1 MRILKTSN
9 ILKSLIYFITNY
21 KMETIYIIVIIL
33 VVIIIITIIYYQFY
47 SVPVTSKIIP
57 WVKIP
62 KEAPKLY
69 GNLDWLIDDN
79 FEMYRP
85 WHLSNG
91 KPSKDIGNSLKEYL
105 GITDIKK
112 YTNLKLD
119 VGDLKNCD
127 YFEIDLYYYPSFKLY
142 KSYPNT
148 ELLFLNSKTVEI
160 GSYFITL
167 RTSII
172 KSPLILNNGQISEIL
187 INSQN
192 NIILKENLLPL
203 SEDFNISELNNIH
216 QKINNT
222 LIKEGYILIDQ
233 YKSQSIL
240 INPYTPHIKL
250 NELVLDIEENQEL
263 LVIYPNRVRYNNF
276 TVTISG
282 HIFVPQP
289 KNIDDIFG
297 YDMYC
302 VNENTIVTLTE
313 FVYNVDEKNEITPF
327 EVYIYDKR

>member
-1 MRILKTSN
+1 MD
-9 ILKSLIYFITNY
+9 
-21 KMETIYIIVIIL
+21 TIYIITIII
-33 VVIIIITIIYYQFY
+33 VVIIIIVIIYYNIYFIPI
-47 SVPVTSKIIP
+47 SSKIIP

-69 GNLDWLIDDN
+69 GNLDWLIDEN

-91 KPSKDIGNSLKEYL
+91 KSSKDVGNSLKEYL
-105 GITDIKK
+105 GIIDIKK

-127 YFEIDLYYYPSFKLY
+127 YFEIDLYSYPSFKLY
-142 KSYPNT
+142 KSYPRI

-172 KSPLILNNGQISEIL
+172 KSSLILNNGEISEIPVG
-187 INSQN
+187 NYK
-192 NIILKENLLPL
+192 NIINQDKFPL
-203 SEDFNISELNNIH
+203 SEKINILELNEMH

-222 LIKEGYILIDQ
+222 LINEGYILIDQ

-240 INPYTPHIKL
+240 ITPYTPHIKL
-250 NELVLDIEENQEL
+250 NELVLDIEEGQEL
-263 LVIYPNRVRYNNF
+263 LVIYPNRVHYNNF
-276 TVTISG
+276 IISISG
-282 HIFVPQP
+282 HTFVPQP

-302 VNENTIVTLTE
+302 IQEDTIVTLTE
-313 FVYNVDEKNEITPF
+313 FVYNVDGKIEVMPF
-327 EVYIYDKR
+327 EVYIYNKK

>member
-1 MRILKTSN
+1 
-9 ILKSLIYFITNY
+9 
-21 KMETIYIIVIIL
+21 METIYIIVIIV
-33 VVIIIITIIYYQFY
+33 VVIIIISIIYYKYY
-47 SVPVTSKIIP
+47 SVPISSKIIP

-69 GNLDWLIDDN
+69 GNLDWLIDEN

-91 KPSKDIGNSLKEYL
+91 KSSKDIGNSFKEYI

-127 YFEIDLYYYPSFKLY
+127 YFEIDLYSYPSFKLY

-172 KSPLILNNGQISEIL
+172 KSPLILNNGEIVEISPNNYKNVTANL
-187 INSQN
+187 QN
-192 NIILKENLLPL
+192 PPL
-203 SEDFNISELNNIH
+203 SENFNISELKDMY
-216 QKINNT
+216 QKIDNT
-222 LIKEGYILIDQ
+222 LIKEGYILVDQ
-233 YKSQSIL
+233 FKSQSIL
-240 INPYTPHIKL
+240 ITPYTPHFKL
-250 NELVLDIEENQEL
+250 NELVLDIEEGQEL
-263 LVIYPNRVRYNNF
+263 LLIYPNRVAYNNF

-289 KNIDDIFG
+289 KNPDDVFG

-302 VNENTIVTLTE
+302 IHENTIITLTE
-313 FVYNVDEKNEITPF
+313 FVYNVDEKMEVTPF
-327 EVYIYDKR
+327 QVYIYNKR